1 MMSSELEQV
10 LLKVTRPDDV
20 SVKSKHLERLVAMSY
35 SVPRYFDL
43 YFNVLRKLWGKM
55 AEGDWRTKC
64 KVLYV
69 LHKFAAEGRPTHAQN
84 LKGTL
89 RKMRRTR
96 DDMRHCKYFNSQR
109 LMHLPCKERAQFR
122 GAGPH
127 TVPKKRHGASS
138 SVAIVSARSVTFA
151 AMVWSQSTHFASR
164 PASFTSVLRRAGP
177 QALEAMNFRAALFSE
192 EDDPVCLR
200 CGE

>member
-1 MMSSELEQV
+1 MAPFVQGTSATFVRGLTALKTAIPDPSAVSAAAADASRDRASQYAREAKGVMSSELEQV

-35 SVPRYFDL
+35 SVPRDFDL

-55 AEGDWRTKC
+55 AEGDWQTKC
-64 KVLYV
+64 KALYV
-69 LHKFAAEGRPTHAQN
+69 LHKFAAEGSPTHAQN

-109 LMHLPCKERAQFR
+109 LMHLPCEERAQFR
-122 GAGPH
+122 GAGPQ
-127 TVPKKRHGASS
+127 TVPKKTTRRLELGGD
-138 SVAIVSARSVTFA
+138 R
-151 AMVWSQSTHFASR
+151 
-164 PASFTSVLRRAGP
+164 LRENR
-177 QALEAMNFRAALFSE
+177 
-192 EDDPVCLR
+192 
-200 CGE
+200 